1 MRHGYLLL
9 SCLLLAV
16 GAVAQVPYLRAK
28 NALQL
33 GPDYLGIDPANGLK
47 YRYAFEYRRYVA
59 RDRVSLGATL
69 GFLHSQRETV
79 LVPDYVSV
87 GANTRR
93 RVTVDLTATYNFLRS
108 VHHNL
113 RLGVGPSVWYRHD
126 DLFAKV
132 DPYPIPT
139 GEEPTVT
146 RRQTKAW
153 NVGAH
158 GLIEY
163 SYALALDTQVSL
175 HTGVAVVGPSGVAP
189 VFGLRAGYRF

>member
-1 MRHGYLLL
+1 MKHGYLLL

-16 GAVAQVPYLRAK
+16 GASAQVPYLRSK

-33 GPDYLGIDPANGLK
+33 GPDYIGIDPANGLK
-47 YRYAFEYRRYVA
+47 YRYAFEYRRYIT
-59 RDRVSLGATL
+59 RDRVSLGATV
-69 GFLHSQRETV
+69 GFLHAQRETV

-113 RLGVGPSVWYRHD
+113 RLGFGPSVWYRRD

-146 RRQTKAW
+146 RRQTEGW
-153 NVGAH
+153 NLGAH

-175 HTGVAVVGPSGVAP
+175 HTGAAFVGPAGFAP
-189 VFGLRAGYRF
+189 FFGLRAGYRF